1 MFIIILFIQVFF
13 KIKNCQCMK
22 RVVFCNPFW
31 DEELRVNY
39 FMSIGYNILD

>member
-1 MFIIILFIQVFF
+1 
-13 KIKNCQCMK
+13 MK

-39 FMSIGYNILD
+39 LMSIGYISLD